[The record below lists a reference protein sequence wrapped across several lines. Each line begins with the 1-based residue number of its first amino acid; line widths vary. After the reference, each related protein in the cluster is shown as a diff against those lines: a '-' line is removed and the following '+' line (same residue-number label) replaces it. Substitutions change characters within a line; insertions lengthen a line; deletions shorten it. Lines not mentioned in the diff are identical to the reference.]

1 LQPSLLRPRVPA
13 SLAVAIACL
22 SSFMVVMDSTIVNVA
37 LPSIGTDLGLPAAS
51 LHWVVDAY
59 LLMLGG
65 FMLLAA
71 RAGDLF
77 GRRPILQAGLFVF
90 TAASLVGGLA
100 PNGAMLLIARAVQ
113 GLGASVLAT
122 STLALIVAVCPGSA
136 ERRRAISIWAASSS
150 IASAVGVGIGGLLTT
165 LAGWRWV
172 MFVNVPIGAVLAA
185 MIAVCLS
192 RSPARQDRQP
202 LDVPGAL
209 SITLGMGL
217 LMYGISQSAT
227 QGWSAPTVLTAWSAA
242 AMLLLAF
249 VRIEATGK
257 HPLVRLDIFRLHNV
271 RMGNIVVLGLGAC
284 LTASTF
290 LTSLLLQQTLGYGAL
305 DTGLALL
312 PMGLA
317 LAVSAMTS
325 RALMDRGVR
334 QLPFVGGLL
343 CAAGLMWMSAAPDQ
357 AIYAADV
364 LGPTLC
370 IGTGLGLML
379 MTATHTALDGV
390 PPQDAGLASGLF
402 NTARQ
407 LGAALGV
414 SALSSLTEWQ
424 GHHAAFIATAT
435 FAVLS
440 AIASLS
446 LRPGAHTLAQHKA

>member
-1 LQPSLLRPRVPA
+1 MQPSLLRPRVPA

-136 ERRRAISIWAASSS
+136 ERRQAISIWAASSS

-192 RSPARQDRQP
+192 RSPARKDRQP

-334 QLPFVGGLL
+334 RLPFVGGLL

-357 AIYAADV
+357 AIYAADE
-364 LGPTLC
+364 LGPTRC

-390 PPQDAGLASGLF
+390 PPQDAGLARACSIPHASW
-402 NTARQ
+402 ARHW
-407 LGAALGV
+407 AC
-414 SALSSLTEWQ
+414 
-424 GHHAAFIATAT
+424 
-435 FAVLS
+435 
-440 AIASLS
+440 
-446 LRPGAHTLAQHKA
+446 RPCRH